1 MGCAIGSSEGSEGRF
16 RRERISVENSFLVG
30 LSQQMATN
38 RAMEIVANN
47 LANLSTP
54 AFKRESIQFQE
65 YMVPVPATET
75 EGGGTTN
82 VAFVLDRGVARDL
95 SEGRF
100 DPTGAPLDLAIAGNG
115 YFVVQTP
122 DGERYTR
129 NGHFSLNDQG
139 IVVTDDGYQVQS
151 DGGAITLQPQD
162 GELKVGSDG
171 TLSTNLQLLG
181 KVRIVEFPN
190 ERALKKTGAS
200 LYEAPGQTAQAS
212 TTARIRQGMMEKSN
226 VEPMIEISRM
236 IEIMRAYQTS
246 SDLTKSG
253 EDLLKQA
260 IEKLGAVPG
269 G

>member
-1 MGCAIGSSEGSEGRF
+1 M
-16 RRERISVENSFLVG
+16 ENSFLVG

-38 RAMEIVANN
+38 RAMEVVANN

-54 AFKRESIQFQE
+54 AFKRESVQFEE
-65 YMVPVPATET
+65 YMVPVPATEA

-100 DPTGAPLDLAIAGNG
+100 DPTGATLDLAIAGNG

-139 IVVTDDGYQVQS
+139 QIVTDDGYQVQS
-151 DGGAITLQPQD
+151 DGGPVTLQPQD
-162 GELKVGSDG
+162 GDLKVASDG

-181 KVRIVEFPN
+181 KLRVVEFSN
-190 ERALKKTGAS
+190 ERAMKKTGAS
-200 LYEAPGQTAQAS
+200 LYEAAGQTATAS
-212 TTARIRQGMMEKSN
+212 TTARVRQGMMEKSN

-236 IEIMRAYQTS
+236 IEIMRAYQAS
-246 SDLTKSG
+246 ADLTKSG
-253 EDLLKQA
+253 EELLKQA
-260 IEKLGAVPG
+260 IEKLSAVPG
-269 G
+269 N

>member
-1 MGCAIGSSEGSEGRF
+1 
-16 RRERISVENSFLVG
+16 VENTFLVG
-30 LSQQMATN
+30 LSQQMAVN
-38 RAMEIVANN
+38 RAMEVVANN

-54 AFKRESIQFQE
+54 AFKRESVQFEE
-65 YMVPVPATET
+65 YMTPVAATEA

-100 DPTGAPLDLAIAGNG
+100 DPTGNTLDMAVAGNG

-129 NGHFSLNDQG
+129 NGHFSLNEQG
-139 IVVTDDGYQVQS
+139 QLVTDEGYQVQS

-162 GELKVGSDG
+162 GDLRVGSDG
-171 TLSTNLQLLG
+171 TLSTNLQQLG
-181 KVRIVEFPN
+181 KLKVVEFAN
-190 ERALKKTGAS
+190 ERALKKAGAS
-200 LYEAPGQTAQAS
+200 LFDAAGQTATPS

-236 IEIMRAYQTS
+236 IEIMRAYQAS

-269 G
+269 N